1 MMTVGFFYGV
11 KMTKNIKK
19 LVSQPENQ
27 VFDRKSFLIEPK
39 NLAITIVAFANAD
52 GGDIVLGIEDDGRIV
67 GVDNNPKHLN
77 ELLRASLDYCIP
89 SINVEAKYITCKDYL
104 GAKNRLLVMHVPQ
117 SPDLHAN
124 QADECYYRVGDKSKK
139 LNFEQR
145 MQLYY
150 AKGKRYFEDS
160 AVPEASIDDINMKLV
175 SEYCKKIHY
184 IKKPE
189 DFLRTN
195 KDFLRNVRGEEKV
208 SVAAILLFGKNTQQ
222 FFPRAR
228 IRVVRFYGDEERF
241 GREMNVV
248 KDVEF
253 GGNLLEMTKKAL
265 DFIATQIKE
274 YSFLGKGAKFV
285 TIPQYP
291 EFCWTELVVNAVVH
305 RDYSIMGTDI
315 IVKIFDNHLIV
326 ESPGI
331 LPGMVRL
338 NNIRRIH
345 FSRNPKI
352 AQYMHEYDL
361 VKEFGEG
368 VDRLFREME
377 SAGNPAPEYKL
388 YDFMLKAKLSSAH
401 RDALAGEPVHQ
412 EIGGSQTDSQRGSQT
427 DSRNNRQIGEITGLS
442 GSQRGSQT
450 GNQRGSQTTDN
461 DTTKMI
467 LEAINADPSITRL
480 KLSELI
486 GISPATVQKHINK
499 LKKLRIIARRG
510 GDFGGVWIVLQKK
523 P

>member
-1 MMTVGFFYGV
+1 
-11 KMTKNIKK
+11 MTKSIKV
-19 LVSQPENQ
+19 LSSQAENQ
-27 VFDRKSFLIEPK
+27 IFDRKSFLIDPK
-39 NLAITIVAFANAD
+39 SLATTIVAFANAD

-77 ELLRASLDYCIP
+77 ELLRAPLDYCVP
-89 SINVEAKYITCKDYL
+89 SINVEVEYVACKDYS
-104 GAKNRLLVMHVPQ
+104 GNKNRLLVMHVPQ

-124 QADECYYRVGDKSKK
+124 QADECFYRVGDKSKK

-150 AKGKRYFEDS
+150 AKGKRYYEDS
-160 AVPEASIDDINMKLV
+160 AVPEATIADIDLNLV
-175 SEYCKKIHY
+175 SKYCKKIHY
-184 IKKPE
+184 TKKPE
-189 DFLRTN
+189 EFLRTN
-195 KDFLRNVRGEEKV
+195 KDFLRIVRGEEKI

-253 GGNLLEMTKKAL
+253 GGNLLDMTKKTL

-274 YSFLGKGAKFV
+274 YSFLGEGAKFV

-305 RDYSIMGTDI
+305 RDYSILGTDI
-315 IVKIFDNHLIV
+315 IVKIFDNHLVV

-388 YDFMLKAKLSSAH
+388 YDFMLKVKLSSAY
-401 RDALAGEPVHQ
+401 R
-412 EIGGSQTDSQRGSQT
+412 EIFSEEINNGIKDGGQRGSQTRGQRGSQT
-427 DSRNNRQIGEITGLS
+427 DYQSDGQIGEIAGLS
-442 GSQRGSQT
+442 VNQGGSQT
-450 GNQRGSQTTDN
+450 GDQKGSQTTDN
-461 DTTKMI
+461 DTDRMI
-467 LEAINADPSITRL
+467 LDAIIADPAVTRL
-480 KLSELI
+480 KLSELT
-486 GISPATVQKHINK
+486 GVSPAAVQKHINK
-499 LKKLRIIARRG
+499 LKKLKIIARRG
-510 GDFGGVWIVLQKK
+510 GDFGGHWKILRKDR
-523 P
+523 